1 MVSTRS
7 QSRLSGSSL
16 QTGQDKNTDVGAG
29 EVTSKEAAARS
40 TRRGGRLLQQQSH
53 ASLEV
58 IAEEAGPSKKTRI
71 KQSDQQQNA
80 FTEDDAPIDDKIIDK
95 VADNIFAALEDA
107 FGSGSDS
114 LDSEESSDDE
124 DEQVIKERNLHWR
137 PNLPGFEFGPSSNG
151 NRKTSEVSTRQRNN
165 VVAGPGSKAGAAAT
179 AAEEDILEDKRGFN
193 LSKHLHVPSADNR
206 ALSRVARKSA
216 PDTAGKSWYD
226 LPATTITDEV
236 KNDLRVLRLRSAL
249 DPKTFYK
256 KFDTTKFPKYFQFG
270 TVVEGAAEFYSSRLA
285 RKQRKRTFTEEI
297 MADSHLTEVRKK
309 RYTKMQDE
317 AARTAPRGGRKS
329 GNERQQK
336 KPHRAK
342 H

>member
-7 QSRLSGSSL
+7 HSHMSGSSL
-16 QTGQDKNTDVGAG
+16 QTGQDKNADLAAG
-29 EVTSKEAAARS
+29 EVTSKEAAART
-40 TRRGGRLLQQQSH
+40 TRRGGRQQQSN
-53 ASLEV
+53 ASLEA
-58 IAEEAGPSKKTRI
+58 IAEEAGPSKTTARK
-71 KQSDQQQNA
+71 KPAQKKPAS
-80 FTEDDAPIDDKIIDK
+80 TEDAAPIDDKLIDK
-95 VADNIFAALEDA
+95 VADNIFAALDDA
-107 FGSGSDS
+107 FGSGSESESIDS
-114 LDSEESSDDE
+114 EEESSDE
-124 DEQVIKERNLHWR
+124 DEEEVINERNLHWR
-137 PNLPGFEFGPSSNG
+137 PNLPGFEFNPLSDGNHNRSRNKNNNSNG
-151 NRKTSEVSTRQRNN
+151 
-165 VVAGPGSKAGAAAT
+165 VAGPSSKAGAAG
-179 AAEEDILEDKRGFN
+179 EDLLEDKRGNN
-193 LSKHLHVPSADNR
+193 LSKHLHVPSADGR
-206 ALSRVARKSA
+206 ALRRAAQKNA

-270 TVVEGAAEFYSSRLA
+270 TVVEGATEFYSSRLNK
-285 RKQRKRTFTEEI
+285 KQRKRTFTEEI

-317 AARTAPRGGRKS
+317 AARNAPRGGRKT
-329 GNERQQK
+329 GNARAQK

>member
-1 MVSTRS
+1 MSTRS
-7 QSRLSGSSL
+7 QSYLSESSL
-16 QTGQDKNTDVGAG
+16 QTGQDKNADLAAG
-29 EVTSKEAAARS
+29 EVTSKKAAARS
-40 TRRGGRLLQQQSH
+40 TRGGGRRHVQQQSH

-58 IAEEAGPSKKTRI
+58 IAEEAGPSRTTRGKK
-71 KQSDQQQNA
+71 SDQLQKPS
-80 FTEDDAPIDDKIIDK
+80 TKDHAPIDDKIIDK

-124 DEQVIKERNLHWR
+124 DEQIIKERNLHWR
-137 PNLPGFEFGPSSNG
+137 PNLPEFGVGPSSTG
-151 NRKTSEVSTRQRNN
+151 NRKTREGSTFQQNI
-165 VVAGPGSKAGAAAT
+165 AGLNSRAGAAAT
-179 AAEEDILEDKRGFN
+179 APEEDILEDKRGNN

-206 ALSRVARKSA
+206 ALHRAARKNA

-270 TVVEGAAEFYSSRLA
+270 TVVEGATEFYSSRLA

-309 RYTKMQDE
+309 RYTKMQEE
-317 AARTAPRGGRKS
+317 AARTAPRGGRKT
-329 GNERQQK
+329 GNERRQK